1 MPHKIKIEVS
11 SIEVTMDMTLSLHF
25 QANILLESPNID
37 AILAD
42 YPQNNGKS
50 TFNNQE
56 ISYYRNNS

>member
-1 MPHKIKIEVS
+1 
-11 SIEVTMDMTLSLHF
+11 MDMTLFLHF
-25 QANILLESPNID
+25 QANILLESPIID
-37 AILAD
+37 ATLAN